1 MGWFDILVLVIL
13 VIHGIKGWQRG
24 FILSFFNL
32 ASVITAAVVAKLYHP
47 RFSEYLLNNTTLFLK
62 LQQWVGLRVR
72 DAAYQEVSSR
82 GDIASDN
89 IYQIL
94 GMPRGI
100 QEVFMGSE
108 TMRSY
113 STKAMEGV
121 HSYVADALTR
131 MFMNLLSIILIFICV
146 KLALMLLG
154 HLLDGVFSL
163 PVLKQFNR
171 AGGLAF
177 GGAKGLLIIF
187 ILLLLM
193 VPVNAMAG
201 GGFLAEGLER
211 SVFAKYL
218 YDHNLLLNMIGKT
231 L

>member
-1 MGWFDILVLVIL
+1 MSWFDTLVLVIL
-13 VIHGIKGWQRG
+13 AIYAMKGWQRG
-24 FILSFFNL
+24 FVLSFFSL
-32 ASVITAAVVAKLYHP
+32 ASVIAAAVAAKLYHP
-47 RFSEYLLNNTTLFLK
+47 RFSEYLLDNTTLFLK
-62 LQQWVGLRVR
+62 LQQWVGLRVK

-100 QEVFMGSE
+100 QQVFMGSE
-108 TMRSY
+108 TLRDY

-121 HSYVADALTR
+121 HAYVADVLAR
-131 MFMNLLSIILIFICV
+131 MFINLLSMILIFICV
-146 KLALMLLG
+146 KMALMLIG
-154 HLLDGVFSL
+154 HLLDGLFSL
-163 PVLKQFNR
+163 PVLNQFNHV
-171 AGGLAF
+171 GGLAF
-177 GGAKGLLIIF
+177 GGMKGLLIIF

-193 VPVNAMAG
+193 VPVNTMAG
-201 GGFLAEGLER
+201 RGLLAEGLEK

-218 YDHNLLLNMIGKT
+218 YDHNLLLNMIGKI